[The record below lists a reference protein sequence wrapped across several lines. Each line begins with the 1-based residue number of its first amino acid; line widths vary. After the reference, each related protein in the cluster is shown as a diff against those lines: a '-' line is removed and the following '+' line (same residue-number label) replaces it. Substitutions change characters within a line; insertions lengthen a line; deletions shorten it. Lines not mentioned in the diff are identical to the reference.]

1 MTVDL
6 STQKGVDADSKG
18 IQEIELVP
26 HLTNPKNAIVA
37 NELMFVLTT
46 LEKNIEARSLFF

>member
-6 STQKGVDADSKG
+6 STQKWVDSKG

-26 HLTNPKNAIVA
+26 HLKNPKNAIVA
-37 NELMFVLTT
+37 NERMFVLKI
-46 LEKNIEARSLFF
+46 LEKNIETRSLFS